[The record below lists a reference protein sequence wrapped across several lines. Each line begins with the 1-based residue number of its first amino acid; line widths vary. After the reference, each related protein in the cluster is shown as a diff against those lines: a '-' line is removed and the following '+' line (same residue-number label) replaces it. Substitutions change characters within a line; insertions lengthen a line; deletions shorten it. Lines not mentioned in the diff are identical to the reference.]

1 MTSEPAMNGGSEL
14 VVPYGTSAARVLGLL
29 RIAGQEGASRS
40 ELAVRSGLTPQAVSK
55 ITARLRS
62 HGLVTEAGRRA
73 STGGKPSTVLRLA
86 PGARHAVGIHL
97 DRDHLLAVLVDLSG
111 SVVAGR
117 TAPLDLGAGA
127 ETVLDAVESA
137 VYGLIGAGLPALGA
151 GAAERPAASAEEVA
165 GGELWQ
171 QASAGEVWAAPRPP
185 GRDARTPDGEESG
198 RERLRAVSE
207 EGELWTDTGREAR
220 AEGRR
225 EQGPA
230 AGAGTGA
237 VAERPPGETAGEAA
251 VADADADAEADQ
263 PASGT
268 VSDVVSGTPSR
279 TAPGTLDAAEAE
291 AEAPDDDGAA
301 ATGAGGRW
309 GSVLGVGVA
318 APGPLDHSRGVLR
331 HVTGFPEWAGYPLRD
346 ELARRLGMPVVV
358 DKDTNAAAL
367 GLALRG
373 KETLAYL
380 HLGTGL
386 GAGLVLDGRLHRGRR
401 TGAGEFGH
409 QVLRLDGPPCRCGR
423 RGCAEALCLEA
434 VRRGDTAEA
443 ARILGVAAANL
454 VELLD
459 LDRLLLGGRTV
470 LAEPQAYLDGVAAE
484 LRGVR
489 GGGARAPG
497 GRPGAGAGP
506 GPGRAGDVPVEL
518 VPEGARTV
526 ADGAA
531 QLVLAPLFGRAPAL
545 SRPYPGPGEAVG

>member
-29 RIAGQEGASRS
+29 RVAGQEGASRS

-127 ETVLDAVESA
+127 ETLLDAVESS

-185 GRDARTPDGEESG
+185 GRDGRVPDEEESG

-207 EGELWTDTGREAR
+207 EGELWTDTGQEAR
-220 AEGRR
+220 GEGRR
-225 EQGPA
+225 EQASDGA
-230 AGAGTGA
+230 RAGGQ
-237 VAERPPGETAGEAA
+237 RLPGEAAGEAPA
-251 VADADADAEADQ
+251 ADAEAGR
-263 PASGT
+263 PASDGETGT
-268 VSDVVSGTPSR
+268 GTE
-279 TAPGTLDAAEAE
+279 AGAGAEVR
-291 AEAPDDDGAA
+291 AEAPDDDGTG
-301 ATGAGGRW
+301 ATGVGGRW

-318 APGPLDHSRGVLR
+318 APGPLDHARGVLR
-331 HVTGFPEWAGYPLRD
+331 QVTGFPEWAGFPLRD

-386 GAGLVLDGRLHRGRR
+386 GAGLVLEGRLHRGRR

-443 ARILGVAAANL
+443 ARVLGVAAANL

-497 GRPGAGAGP
+497 GRPAGTGQ

-518 VPEGARTV
+518 VPDGVRTV

-531 QLVLAPLFGRAPAL
+531 QLVLAPLFGRAPAP
-545 SRPYPGPGEAVG
+545 SRPSPAPGEAVG